1 MDCLLLSKGVVNIQ
15 CLINKLE
22 EQVDDPTSGIE
33 NSSNTRLVVISGGHG
48 SDKKLDHGAEGTIL
62 KEVAYGATSCYSS
75 LGEFVD
81 YEFYK
86 LDCKDFGTEP
96 QPDPLIYDSIS
107 KMAVGVDQ
115 EKASENIPEW
125 GECCRKKLNKINVVV
140 LNIANYHNSIDGI
153 DDLVHDL
160 NKLSPTILA
169 IAWCFSIN
177 DDLAMALRANG
188 YFSKMLVN
196 HDLREITGNSDA
208 KISDE
213 QAQFLRDALDDE
225 NQHFLVTGPKGSG
238 KTILAAEIAKIKFAK
253 LIQSGKKARFIV
265 RLHATSMTTKY
276 YIRGYSKYTPM
287 HASQLAI
294 DFRRRYLNG
303 FELEN
308 NTVKNISIV
317 YNNANDAD
325 AADFY
330 SNYGGDDYDVYE
342 KYSEKDFHKWITD
355 TYKESAQE
363 ENIVVILDDFKAT
376 YLENFLSL
384 SDLSNGSIICCL
396 STSTR
401 IEGERD
407 QWRKKGWHI
416 PSVKLE
422 KSYRYTPEIAE
433 FLHYH
438 GKELQETVSPPEV
451 DCSHY
456 PQPLSEYEHPVIWLQ
471 AKDIYWRLGL
481 EETLLSMSE
490 DIKKVGKKSG
500 ASLKV
505 LCIADEVIWDAGGR
519 KGASDGSEADIVIIN
534 SDHYYLEYFSRARK
548 QLIILTHGKDDP
560 RYEDIRITLT
570 EFYRDMG
577 YSDEKVADA
586 LSKRDIHSRLNLA
599 WASKSRFRAG
609 RKENRRVMKVEVTE
623 GMLGDG
629 TWLDKVK
636 RGGPQ
641 FVVP

>member
-1 MDCLLLSKGVVNIQ
+1 M
-15 CLINKLE
+15 
-22 EQVDDPTSGIE
+22 
-33 NSSNTRLVVISGGHG
+33 
-48 SDKKLDHGAEGTIL
+48 
-62 KEVAYGATSCYSS
+62 
-75 LGEFVD
+75 
-81 YEFYK
+81 
-86 LDCKDFGTEP
+86 
-96 QPDPLIYDSIS
+96 
-107 KMAVGVDQ
+107 
-115 EKASENIPEW
+115 
-125 GECCRKKLNKINVVV
+125 
-140 LNIANYHNSIDGI
+140 
-153 DDLVHDL
+153 
-160 NKLSPTILA
+160 
-169 IAWCFSIN
+169 
-177 DDLAMALRANG
+177 
-188 YFSKMLVN
+188 
-196 HDLREITGNSDA
+196 
-208 KISDE
+208 
-213 QAQFLRDALDDE
+213 
-225 NQHFLVTGPKGSG
+225 
-238 KTILAAEIAKIKFAK
+238 
-253 LIQSGKKARFIV
+253 
-265 RLHATSMTTKY
+265 
-276 YIRGYSKYTPM
+276 
-287 HASQLAI
+287 
-294 DFRRRYLNG
+294 
-303 FELEN
+303 
-308 NTVKNISIV
+308 
-317 YNNANDAD
+317 
-325 AADFY
+325 
-330 SNYGGDDYDVYE
+330 
-342 KYSEKDFHKWITD
+342 
-355 TYKESAQE
+355 
-363 ENIVVILDDFKAT
+363 
-376 YLENFLSL
+376 
-384 SDLSNGSIICCL
+384 
-396 STSTR
+396 